1 MTNGR
6 RLVVLKVEFLVEW
19 FLEVFVDDGDIA
31 GVMVYHKHCEDEE
44 GC

>member
-1 MTNGR
+1 
-6 RLVVLKVEFLVEW
+6 VLKVEFLVEW